1 MLDVETIKKLL
12 HALNAELAKQN
23 IMGELCICGGAAM
36 CLAFDARAATKDIDG
51 IFEPSDTIRKAVA
64 KVAKDFA
71 LPSDWLN
78 DAVKGFIYGDPPKQ
92 NVLSYS
98 HLHVS
103 APQPEYMLAMKCIAA
118 RFDTQDYQ
126 DIKFLI
132 ALLNLKQPDAVFK
145 IIAKYYPR
153 SAVPPKTQF
162 LIEELLETNS

>member
-1 MLDVETIKKLL
+1 MLDIKTIKKLL

-36 CLAFDARAATKDIDG
+36 CLAFNARAATKDIDG
-51 IFEPSDTIRKAVA
+51 IFEPSGSIRKAIA

-78 DAVKGFIYGDPPKQ
+78 DAVKGFIYSDPPKQ
-92 NVLSYS
+92 VVLSYS
-98 HLHVS
+98 HLNVS

-118 RFDTQDYQ
+118 RFDTQDHK

-132 ALLNLKQPDAVFK
+132 EMLGLKQAKAVFN
-145 IIAKYYPR
+145 IISKYYPQ
-153 SAVPPKTQF
+153 SAVPAKTQF
-162 LIEELLETNS
+162 LIEELLE